1 MQSISLLLLTL
12 AVLAV
17 SYIKD
22 AKRTRKVL
30 LISSRSFMSLVPN
43 LLGMVALIGLIL
55 AITPPEALTRLFSIH
70 GIIGF
75 ILTAT
80 AGVVITIPAPIA
92 YPLAGTLLKLGVSL
106 PTLATFITTLTM
118 VGTVTAPMEIEYF
131 GKRFTLVRQG
141 LSLALAILIGLL
153 MGAIL

>member
-43 LLGMVALIGLIL
+43 LLGMIL